1 MSSKITDTGLQDKRE
16 PDIKIEIKDLF
27 DVQPQPQSVSPEYFA
42 PPLPVQHSNRDKK
55 ILIGIIL
62 SVVVFFVVTG
72 YLLAVFNSGNIY
84 RTPPIIS
91 LENTGNNIP
100 VPPPITQENEKS
112 IVEITEQ
119 AKKCTVMIFAEIKAL
134 WGLATTMSQGTG
146 VAIARKQN
154 YVLILTNRHVIEN
167 GYNFKIISS
176 DHSKFEGELVAVPKD
191 KTVDLALMIVED
203 KTNKI
208 IPSLPI
214 GDYGYVIQGSEV
226 VAFGHPNGL
235 EFSVTRGIVS
245 ALRENLFIQ
254 TDAAI
259 NPGNSGGP
267 LISRTGQLI
276 GINTY
281 HINGTDGLGFAIRA
295 DYVLKND
302 AWNCFEDI
310 TPLWNELLTTSKTIL
325 TQ

>member
-1 MSSKITDTGLQDKRE
+1 MTSNTTDTGLQTKHE
-16 PDIKIEIKDLF
+16 PEIKIEIRDLF
-27 DVQPQPQSVSPEYFA
+27 TVQPQPVSSEYSA
-42 PPLPVQHSNRDKK
+42 QPLPVRHSNRDKK
-55 ILIGIIL
+55 ILIGIVL
-62 SVVVFFVVTG
+62 SVVGFFIVTG

-84 RTPPIIS
+84 HIPPIVP
-91 LENTGNNIP
+91 LENTNNNTS
-100 VPPPITQENEKS
+100 VPPPIVQENEKS
-112 IVEITEQ
+112 IAEITGQ
-119 AKKCTVMIFAEIKAL
+119 AKKCTVMIFTEIKAL

-167 GYNFKIISS
+167 GYNFEIISN
-176 DHSKFEGELVAVPKD
+176 DHSNYKGELVAVPKD
-191 KTVDLALMIVED
+191 KTVDLALIIIED
-203 KTNKI
+203 ETNKI

-226 VAFGHPNGL
+226 AAFGHPNGL

-295 DYVLKND
+295 DYVLKKE

-310 TPLWNELLTTSKTIL
+310 TPLWNELLTTTNPLL